1 MAASYQRKFAVT
13 STGILKT
20 PLIETFL
27 DASVCRAPLFL
38 RPRNIDAVAGWGAK
52 ESGRRAAKV
61 ARKLGVPVLYLED
74 GFLRSIRPGKTS
86 PGYSLVIDHEGIY
99 YDSTRPST
107 LESLLNSDSQLLA
120 GIEGSVARAKHLI
133 LTHQLSKY
141 NHAPRLATRD
151 LREHDSQ
158 RVLVVDQTAGDNS
171 VETGG
176 ANAHTFQRMLA
187 AALTENPEATIYVKT
202 HPEVS
207 AKTKRGYLTDIV
219 EDERTVVLRH
229 PINPMSLVA
238 KMDRVYTVTS
248 TMGFEALLAGRQVT
262 CFGIPWYSGWGVTDD
277 RQLCSRRSRSRSIDE
292 LFAAAYFHYTTYINP
307 RNRKRGDIFDVIS
320 WLAEHSTSSDT
331 HD

>member
-1 MAASYQRKFAVT
+1 MTQRNQRTVAVT

-27 DASVCRAPLFL
+27 DATVCRAPLFL
-38 RPRNIDAVAGWGAK
+38 RPRNIDAVAGWGTK
-52 ESGRRAAKV
+52 ESGRRAAEV
-61 ARKLGVPVLYLED
+61 ARKLSVPVLYLED

-86 PGYSLVIDHEGIY
+86 PGFSLVIDYEGIY

-107 LESLLNSDSQLLA
+107 LESLLNSDSQLLV

-141 NHAPRLATRD
+141 NHARRLATRD

-158 RVLVVDQTAGDNS
+158 RVLVVDQTAGDSS
-171 VETGG
+171 VEMGG
-176 ANAHTFQRMLA
+176 ANAHTFRRMLA
-187 AALTENPEATIYVKT
+187 AALSENPQATIYVKT

-207 AKTKRGYLTDIV
+207 SNTKRGYLTDV
-219 EDERTVVLRH
+219 VDDRRVVVLRR

-238 KMDRVYTVTS
+238 EMDRVYTVTS

-262 CFGIPWYSGWGVTDD
+262 CFGIPWYAGWGVTDD
-277 RQLCSRRSRSRSIDE
+277 RQSCGRRRRSRSINE

-307 RNRKRGDIFDVIS
+307 RDHRRGDIFDVIS
-320 WLAEHSTSSDT
+320 WLAEHSSSSDT
-331 HD
+331 SK

>member
-1 MAASYQRKFAVT
+1 MNQRNQRTIAVT
-13 STGILKT
+13 STGIRTT

-38 RPRNIDAVAGWGAK
+38 RPRNIDAVAGWGTK

-86 PGYSLVIDHEGIY
+86 PGFSLVVDYEGIY

-107 LESLLNSDSQLLA
+107 LENILNSDRELLA
-120 GIEGSVARAKHLI
+120 GIEASVERAKHLI
-133 LTHQLSKY
+133 LAHKLSKY
-141 NHAPRLATRD
+141 NHAPRLTTRD
-151 LREHDSQ
+151 LRERDRQ

-171 VETGG
+171 VEMGG
-176 ANAHTFQRMLA
+176 ANAHTFRRMLA
-187 AALTENPEATIYVKT
+187 AALNENPHATVYVKT

-219 EDERTVVLRH
+219 EGERTVVLRH

-238 KMDRVYTVTS
+238 EMDRVYTVTS
-248 TMGFEALLAGRQVT
+248 TMGFEALLTGRQVT

-277 RQLCSRRSRSRSIDE
+277 RQYCSRRSRSRSIDE
-292 LFAAAYFHYTTYINP
+292 LFAAAYFHYTTYVNP
-307 RNRKRGDIFDVIS
+307 RDHKLGDIFDVIS
-320 WLAEHSTSSDT
+320 WLAECSTSSET
-331 HD
+331 